1 MLLIADGAAFGSEMD
16 RVMKFIQGHK
26 NIRLYIPESF
36 EWLILS
42 ANPMKDASVQE
53 ILEAPSD
60 YIISEEYFSWESFF
74 TKLLVEKTNG
84 TYLQYS
90 KNQLN
95 QAYLMGT
102 VREAILQQMDKIE
115 LKKH

>member
-1 MLLIADGAAFGSEMD
+1 
-16 RVMKFIQGHK
+16 
-26 NIRLYIPESF
+26 
-36 EWLILS
+36 
-42 ANPMKDASVQE
+42 MKDASLQGV
-53 ILEAPSD
+53 LEAPFD
-60 YIISEEYFSWESFF
+60 YIDSEEYFSWERFF

-90 KNQLN
+90 KSQLN
-95 QAYLMGT
+95 PAYIMGT